1 MKRFNFKKVNG
12 EVPSEGVQRWLGIAL
27 RTLTNGDYTI
37 TISRQRKHRSI
48 QQNRLMWLWFACVE
62 SETGTPAQDV
72 HDFFCLLFLR
82 RSATILGESEEI
94 VGGTSTLNSKEMSD
108 FMDKVQAYAASE
120 WGMILP
126 LPSDLGYDEFYE
138 TYKGR
143 I

>member
-1 MKRFNFKKVNG
+1 M
-12 EVPSEGVQRWLGIAL
+12 P
-27 RTLTNGDYTI
+27 
-37 TISRQRKHRSI
+37 
-48 QQNRLMWLWFACVE
+48 
-62 SETGTPAQDV
+62 
-72 HDFFCLLFLR
+72 DFFCLHFLR

-94 VGGTSTLNSKEMSD
+94 VGGTSTLDSKEMSD